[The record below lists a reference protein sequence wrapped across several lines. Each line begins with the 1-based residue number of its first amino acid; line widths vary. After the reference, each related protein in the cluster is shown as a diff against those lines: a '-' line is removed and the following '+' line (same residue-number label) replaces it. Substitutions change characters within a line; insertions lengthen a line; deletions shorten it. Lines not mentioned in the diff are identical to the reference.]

1 MSLYR
6 IGTKKESHALF
17 VYQENSPLK
26 ILKSDKWIDT
36 SFFLK
41 PLEIE

>member
-1 MSLYR
+1 MYR
-6 IGTKKESHALF
+6 ISLKKDFKAIF
-17 VYQENSPLK
+17 AYKENAPLK
-26 ILKSDKWIDT
+26 IVHTDKWMDT

>member
-1 MSLYR
+1 MNMYR
-6 IGTKKESHALF
+6 ISLKKDIKAIFS
-17 VYQENSPLK
+17 YKENTPLK
-26 ILKSDKWIDT
+26 IVHTDKWFDT